1 MNFLTVENLSKTY
14 GEKLLFKDLSFG
26 LNQGD
31 RAALIAQ
38 NGSGKTTLLNIIL
51 GKVLPDEGKISIRSD
66 INLAYLSQTPE
77 FNESL
82 SVMDAILSSDTK
94 YVSAV
99 KSYEL
104 AMQLNDEQK
113 IQDAIVKMDAAQAWD
128 FEHKVK
134 EVLGKLQIKDFSQV
148 ISTMSGGQKRKVAL
162 AKVLLD
168 DVDLLLMDEPTN
180 HLDIDMIEWLESFL
194 MKQNITLLIVTHDR
208 YFLNNVCDEILEL
221 DNNTIY
227 RYKGNYEYFLEKK
240 AERENAEIQEVMKA
254 RNTYRRE
261 LEWIRRMPKART
273 TKSKARIDA
282 FEDIAIKAKRN
293 LNNDSIEINV
303 KSSRLGNKILEINNI
318 DKAFGSKILLNDF
331 SYTFKGGEKIGIV
344 GANGTG
350 KSTFF
355 KMIMGQ
361 ERPDRGRI
369 VAGQTIVWGYF
380 SQDTIENAANKRVI
394 ELVKEV
400 AEEIPVGTS
409 SSLSASQFLSYFKF
423 SHTTQYN
430 YYQNLSG
437 GEKRRLQLLLSLVH
451 NPNFL
456 IFDEPTNDLDID
468 TLNILEDFLGKFG
481 GCLLIASHDRAFL
494 DKIVDH
500 IFVFDG
506 NGNVKDYHYTYSEY
520 RANKEE
526 EEWQE
531 RQKVLQAKEKEIPS
545 SIEKSVARKKPSFK
559 QLKLK
564 ENLEAEI
571 ERLEKLKNSLSEQLN
586 MEVDHKKLMDISQEF
601 SKADE
606 ALEARTLEWM
616 ELMEELE
623 SYDI

>member
-14 GEKLLFKDLSFG
+14 GEKLLFHDLSFG
-26 LNQGD
+26 INQGD

-51 GKVLPDEGKISIRSD
+51 GKVLPDEGKVALRND
-66 INLAYLSQTPE
+66 INVAYLSQTPE
-77 FNESL
+77 FDTSL

-94 YVSAV
+94 YVNAV

-104 AMQLNDEQK
+104 ALISGDEKLLQE
-113 IQDAIVKMDAAQAWD
+113 AIVKMDATQAWD

-134 EVLGKLQIKDFSQV
+134 EVLGKLQISDYKQV

-180 HLDIDMIEWLESFL
+180 HLDIDMIEWLETFL
-194 MKQNITLLIVTHDR
+194 IKQKLTLLIVTHDR

-240 AERENAEIQEVMKA
+240 AERENSELQEVLKA
-254 RNTYRRE
+254 RNTYRKE

-282 FEDIAIKAKRN
+282 FDDISDKAKRN
-293 LNNDSIEINV
+293 LNTESIEINV
-303 KSSRLGNKILEINNI
+303 KSSRLGKKILEINNI
-318 DKAFGSKILLNDF
+318 HKAFGEKVLLKDF

-344 GANGTG
+344 GANGSG

-355 KMIMGQ
+355 KMIMG
-361 ERPDRGRI
+361 EEKPDMGKI

-380 SQDTIENAANKRVI
+380 SQDTIDDAANKRVI
-394 ELVKEV
+394 DLVKEV

-506 NGNVKDYHYTYSEY
+506 IGNVKDYHYSYSEF
-520 RANKEE
+520 RVKKEE
-526 EEWQE
+526 EEWLE
-531 RQKVLQAKEKEIPS
+531 KQKVIKEKDVPA
-545 SIEKSVARKKPSFK
+545 KADRTNAKKKPSFK
-559 QLKLK
+559 QLKQK
-564 ENLEAEI
+564 ELLEFEI
-571 ERLEKLKNSLSEQLN
+571 DRLEKLKSEISEKLNTELDHEKLIQLSH
-586 MEVDHKKLMDISQEF
+586 DF
-601 SKADE
+601 SKTDIE
-606 ALEARTLEWM
+606 LEEKTMEWL
-616 ELMEELE
+616 ELMEEIE
-623 SYDI
+623 SY